1 MFILKCLLQTHVDA
15 RFYPALD
22 VLQLHHILT
31 MKQEELLLAITPSL
45 RPTGA
50 GAGGKETNAKMPPKH
65 QPLTGDKYQKKMKQ
79 LR

>member
-15 RFYPALD
+15 KFYPPLD

-45 RPTGA
+45 RPA
-50 GAGGKETNAKMPPKH
+50 GAGGKVK
-65 QPLTGDKYQKKMKQ
+65 
-79 LR
+79 